1 VFFPCQIN
9 HIPNDSESIDG
20 LETLPTVSLFTFI
33 PNILDTSHNHHIV
46 IYNNIITY
54 CCCSQH
60 YLDSVRTSLMASLP
74 VHQGKEVHI
83 LILVKTSK
91 AKIHAQPN
99 NLQQSL
105 GETSRVKRKINI
117 CSVVDLLIYNI
128 FLNTQLP
135 YVALPHM
142 LILVQ
147 LISYVAIPK
156 PSFNFKDFD
165 EIKQRGVR
173 PDMLIG

>member
-1 VFFPCQIN
+1 M
-9 HIPNDSESIDG
+9 
-20 LETLPTVSLFTFI
+20 TLKVLMVLKLSQL
-33 PNILDTSHNHHIV
+33 
-46 IYNNIITY
+46 
-54 CCCSQH
+54 QH

-117 CSVVDLLIYNI
+117 CS
-128 FLNTQLP
+128 
-135 YVALPHM
+135 
-142 LILVQ
+142 

-173 PDMLIG
+173 PDMLIDVIGAFHELGYTETVPGSRKI